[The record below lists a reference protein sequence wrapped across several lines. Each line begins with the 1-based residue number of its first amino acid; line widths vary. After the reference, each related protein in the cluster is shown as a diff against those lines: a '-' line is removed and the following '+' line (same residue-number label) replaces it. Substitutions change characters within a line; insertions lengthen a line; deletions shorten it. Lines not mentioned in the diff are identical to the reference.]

1 MPPPKKSSKVKARP
15 PFTLIGSC
23 VRIGPSGDGLPAMK
37 SRALPTAVLISLLF
51 HLGLMLV
58 FVLWRLQGSWQE
70 RVEEADVV
78 FFTQVPLTAVSLP
91 LQRPAP
97 RRETIPALTPE
108 KEKPRQEPQ
117 SVTPVVELPSI
128 APEVIDGESVIIPA
142 IIDSLLAAADS
153 AGVLMPRL
161 SITDPAFFPVP
172 IPLIPYRETRK
183 RRMTMFPLE
192 RPRGDPGAWVDRAA
206 EEQYRVAGRNPQPG
220 NLLALAAE
228 GIKALEKRLNK
239 KGEPPPRLR
248 KLPSRE
254 EMAALAVIYAKGEP
268 TEHEIYAELGRE
280 IKLTADDLH
289 LVLDGLVQQGILT
302 QEIIS
307 PQHQFTFV
315 TPFGSQGVELSRA
328 NLRNRVYRY
337 HTRID
342 QEHMMRFLQAAHYF
356 VGTTARADT
365 ALLRREIRTKMLQL
379 LQNAVQP

>member
-1 MPPPKKSSKVKARP
+1 MS
-15 PFTLIGSC
+15 
-23 VRIGPSGDGLPAMK
+23 AMK
-37 SRALPTAVLISLLF
+37 SRALPTAILVSLLF

-58 FVLWRLQGSWQE
+58 FVLWRFQGSWQE
-70 RVEEADVV
+70 RLEEADVV
-78 FFTQVPLTAVSLP
+78 FFAEVPLASVALP
-91 LQRPAP
+91 LQRPVP
-97 RRETIPALTPE
+97 RKETIPALTPE
-108 KEKPRQEPQ
+108 KEKPRQEAP
-117 SVTPVVELPSI
+117 SVAPMVELPAAAEELI
-128 APEVIDGESVIIPA
+128 EAESVIIPA

-153 AGVLMPRL
+153 AGVLMPQL

-172 IPLIPYRETRK
+172 IPLVPYRETRK

-192 RPRGDPGAWVDRAA
+192 RPRGDPGAYVDRAA
-206 EEQYRVAGRNPQPG
+206 EEQYRGAGRNPQPG

-228 GIKALEKRLNK
+228 GIKALEKKLNK

-254 EMAALAVIYAKGEP
+254 EMAALVVIYAKGEP
-268 TEHEIYAELGRE
+268 TEHEIYAEMGQE

-289 LVLDGLVQQGILT
+289 TVLDGLVQQGILT

-315 TPFGSQGVELSRA
+315 TPFGNQGIELSRN

-337 HTRID
+337 RTRID

-365 ALLRREIRTKMLQL
+365 ALLRREIRVKMLQL